1 MDLSR
6 LQSLLFVPAHRPERF
21 AKALA
26 CGVDAVIVDLEDAVA
41 EADKE
46 AAREMLRNW
55 LLAQPES
62 SVLVRINALN
72 SRWFADDLVLCQ
84 LPAVAAVVVPKA
96 ELTSSLALVAEIADK
111 RLLPIIESALGLANV
126 AALAKVDSVARLL
139 FGKLDLAVDLGMD
152 YPAPPGEDDDEQVF
166 LMARSQLV
174 LASRCADLPPPID
187 GVFTAVNDPQG
198 LNRYVRRGMRLGFG
212 GMLLIHPAQ
221 LAVMRQAS
229 MPSPDQLAW
238 AEKVLLASQRAA
250 GAATTLDGAMVDAP
264 VVLRAQRLLE
274 RARR

>member
-6 LQSLLFVPAHRPERF
+6 LQSLLFVPANRPERF

-46 AAREMLRNW
+46 AARKTLQDW
-55 LLAQPES
+55 LPGQPAG
-62 SVLVRINALN
+62 SVLARINA
-72 SRWFADDLVLCQ
+72 SASHWFSDDLVLCQ
-84 LPAVAAVVVPKA
+84 SPAVAAVVVPKA
-96 ELTSSLALVAEIADK
+96 ELATGLKLVADITGK

-152 YPAPPGEDDDEQVF
+152 YPAPPGEDDDELVF

-187 GVFTAVNDPQG
+187 GVFTAMDDPQG
-198 LNRYVRRGMRLGFG
+198 LERYVRRGMRLGFG

-221 LAVMRQAS
+221 LTVMRQAC
-229 MPSPDQLAW
+229 MPSTEQLAW
-238 AEKVLLASQRAA
+238 AEKVLAASQRAA
-250 GAATTLDGAMVDAP
+250 GGATTLDGAMVDAP

-274 RARR
+274 RAQR